1 MTSSNWIE
9 LAALL
14 LTVAT
19 GLILWRVCAK
29 KLRRQ
34 EGFEGIIEER
44 GLPPVRRQMD
54 AEEEIE
60 YLEDILDE

>member
-1 MTSSNWIE
+1 MSSSNWIE
-9 LAALL
+9 LAALV
-14 LTVAT
+14 LTVTT
-19 GLILWRVCAK
+19 GLVLWRVCAK

-34 EGFEGIIEER
+34 DGFEGIIEER
-44 GLPPVRRQMD
+44 GQPPVRRQMD